1 VRDELLEYYERELGF
16 IRQMGVEF
24 ANKYPKVA
32 GRLLLEP
39 DRCEDPH
46 VERLMEAFA
55 FLAARLHL
63 KIDDEFPEITESL
76 IEILY
81 PHFLRPLPSMS
92 VVELRADP
100 EQGKLSTGVTV
111 PRGTLLYSRAVDG
124 VSCKFR
130 TSYDATVWPL
140 RIDSAEWRSPAQLQ
154 VPLKAP
160 DAFAACSIRLSCA
173 GDTQFPGLK
182 VSSLAFYLNGESS
195 LTHTLYELLLNNC
208 LRILVRN
215 PKAENQRPI
224 VLPAT
229 SLRPV
234 GFVEQEAILP
244 YPRRSFTGYRLIQEY
259 FAFPEKFLFLEMK
272 GLDVLTRSEF
282 GDSVELVFLI
292 SPFERNDRQQM
303 LELSVSDKTFRLGC
317 TPIVNMFP
325 QTAEPILLE
334 QTRFEYPVVPDF
346 RRPHALEVFS
356 VEEVLTSSPDRQ
368 EIIYYEPFYSTHHGR
383 GERMS
388 NTFWHAHRRP
398 SLRQHDLGTEVYL
411 SLVDSSGE
419 LTRRASDTLTVRC
432 MCTNRDLPSR
442 LPFGNEA
449 GDFEVEGAS
458 TVKRVVSL
466 RKPTA
471 PIRPPVRKGL
481 QWRLLSHLSLNY
493 LSLVEDG
500 RGALQEILRLYN
512 FSDSTYCEQQI
523 AGITGLKSARHF
535 ARVVSENGISFARGL
550 RIELEMDEDLYVGAG
565 AFLFSS
571 VLERFFALYTS
582 LNSFSQLVVRTKQ
595 RKEAMREWKP
605 RAGNRILL

>member
-160 DAFAACSIRLSCA
+160 DAFASCSIRLSCA

>member
-1 VRDELLEYYERELGF
+1 VRDDLLEYYERELSY

-46 VERLMEAFA
+46 VERLLEAFA
-55 FLAARLHL
+55 FLTARLHL

-92 VVELRADP
+92 VVELQADP
-100 EQGKLSTGVTV
+100 EQGKLSTGVKV
-111 PRGTLLYSRAVDG
+111 PRGTLLYSRSVDG
-124 VSCKFR
+124 IPCKFR

-140 RIDSAEWRSPAQLQ
+140 RIDSTEWRSPGQLQ
-154 VPLKAP
+154 IPLKAP

-173 GDTQFPGLK
+173 SDMQFPGLK
-182 VSSLAFYLNGESS
+182 ISSLGFYLNGESS

-208 LRILVRN
+208 LRIVLRN
-215 PKAENQRPI
+215 PKAENQRPV
-224 VLPAT
+224 VLPSS
-229 SLRPV
+229 SLRAV
-234 GFVEQEAILP
+234 GFIEEEAILP
-244 YPRRSFTGYRLIQEY
+244 YPRRSFAGYRLVQEY
-259 FAFPEKFLFLEMK
+259 FAFPEKFLFLELK
-272 GLDVLTRSEF
+272 GLDGLARAGF
-282 GDSVELVFLI
+282 RDSAELVFLI

-303 LELSVSDKTFRLGC
+303 LELSVSEKTFRLGC
-317 TPIVNMFP
+317 TPIVNLFSH
-325 QTAEPILLE
+325 TAEPILLE

-346 RRPHALEVFS
+346 RRPNAMEVFS
-356 VEEVLTSSPDRQ
+356 VEEVLTSSPERQ
-368 EIIYYEPFYSTHHGR
+368 EITYYEPFYSTHHGR
-383 GERMS
+383 GERTS

-398 SLRQHDLGTEVYL
+398 SLRQHDPATELYL

-419 LTRRASDTLTVRC
+419 LARRASDTLTVRC
-432 MCTNRDLPSR
+432 LCTNRDLPSR
-442 LPFGNEA
+442 LPFGSDA

-458 TVKRVVSL
+458 AVKRVVSL

-481 QWRLLSHLSLNY
+481 QWQLLSHLSLNY
-493 LSLVEDG
+493 LSLVEEG

-512 FSDSTYCEQQI
+512 FSDSTYYERQI

-565 AFLFSS
+565 AFLFAS

-595 RKEAMREWKP
+595 RKEALREWKP
-605 RAGNRILL
+605 RAGDRILL